1 VFTPSSIRRDA
12 AALWKDI
19 PEPIQKDYT
28 KEYFDG
34 FVNNM
39 IKYSVCGVRYTV
51 KPGLYVPAFCIFSC
65 FMDPFYGLWQ
75 MPVRRICPGFC
86 GIFRWSPQRN
96 KIGVLLK
103 SVFDYE
109 NNVTLYFL

>member
-12 AALWKDI
+12 AALWNEM

-39 IKYSVCGVRYTV
+39 IKYSTCGVR
-51 KPGLYVPAFCIFSC
+51 
-65 FMDPFYGLWQ
+65 
-75 MPVRRICPGFC
+75 
-86 GIFRWSPQRN
+86 
-96 KIGVLLK
+96 
-103 SVFDYE
+103 
-109 NNVTLYFL
+109 